1 MSVLFLSLSLV
12 LSLLCA
18 TVVVALG
25 HASGMRARAQTAADA
40 AALAAVY
47 ESGPYGIAN
56 PEPIAREYAQL
67 NGARLL
73 ECDCAAG
80 ASEMEVEVAFGG
92 FTARARAIIEVDK
105 LAPASIAPTGTAT
118 SKGLDP
124 RMRRA
129 VDELISASG
138 GRVHLVSAYRSLER
152 QTELWHEALEKY
164 GDPEIADDWVA
175 RPGTSNHER
184 GIAVDLGGDIEL
196 AVDLVTRLGLPL
208 WRPMSW
214 EPWHFELSR
223 ESG

>member
-1 MSVLFLSLSLV
+1 MSVLFLSLTLV

-25 HASGMRARAQTAADA
+25 HASNTRTRAQTAADA

-47 ESGPYGIAN
+47 ESGPYGMADPESIAG
-56 PEPIAREYAQL
+56 EYARF
-67 NGARLL
+67 NGARLTD
-73 ECDCAAG
+73 CDCVPG
-80 ASEMEVEVAFGG
+80 ASEMEVEVVLDG
-92 FTARARAIIEVDK
+92 FTARARAIIEIDK
-105 LAPASIAPTGTAT
+105 LAPASLAPSGSAT
-118 SKGLDP
+118 TKGLNP

-138 GRVHLVSAYRSLER
+138 GRVHLVSGYRSLER
-152 QTELWHEALEKY
+152 QTELWNEAVAKY
-164 GDPEIADDWVA
+164 GNPEIADDWVA

-184 GIAVDLGGDIEL
+184 GVAVDLGGDIEL

-223 ESG
+223 RSG

>member
-25 HASGMRARAQTAADA
+25 HASGVRARAQTAADA

-47 ESGPYGIAN
+47 ESGPYGIAD
-56 PEPIAREYAQL
+56 PEPIAREYARL
-67 NGARLL
+67 NGARLTD
-73 ECDCAAG
+73 CDCVAG
-80 ASEMEVEVAFGG
+80 AAEMEVEVVLDD

-105 LAPASIAPTGTAT
+105 LAPASIAPTGSAT
-118 SKGLDP
+118 TKGLNP
-124 RMRRA
+124 RMRGA

-152 QTELWHEALEKY
+152 QTELWNEALAKY

-184 GIAVDLGGDIEL
+184 GVAVDLGGDIEL
-196 AVDLVTRLGLPL
+196 AVDLVDRLGLPL

-214 EPWHFELSR
+214 EPWHFELIR
-223 ESG
+223 GSG